1 MGNWE
6 WPLVIFTV
14 LGQTS
19 VGIIFC
25 LWLLERKRGKQ
36 ATTSTTE
43 YQSFIQS
50 SILVSGVLL
59 AVAMI
64 ASLFHLGHPFAAYRA
79 LTHLG
84 TSWLSREILLFVFT
98 FGAWAYLALLS
109 RRPGSKM
116 TGMMALTSGLGFLG
130 IISSAL
136 IYTLPRVPAWNNLGP
151 VIFFLMTSIILGT
164 LVTAFLGR
172 KVLASAEMKQL
183 LNIALGSVIGSA
195 ILYFL
200 YFSLLQA
207 TPEGAATAQ
216 YLLTSPV
223 FLARAAIGW
232 VIPSF
237 LIMNAVLK
245 KENPQ
250 PQIILFA
257 LTCGVAGELLGRGLF
272 YVSAVGMHITALM

>member
-1 MGNWE
+1 MGSWE

-25 LWLLERKRGKQ
+25 LWLLERKRGKL
-36 ATTSTTE
+36 ATSASTE
-43 YQSFIQS
+43 YQSFIRS

-64 ASLFHLGHPFAAYRA
+64 SSLFHLGHPFAAYRA
-79 LTHLG
+79 LAHLG

-109 RRPGSKM
+109 RRPDSKL
-116 TGMMALTSGLGFLG
+116 TGVLALTSGLGILG

-151 VIFFLMTSIILGT
+151 VIFFLMTSIILGA
-164 LVTAFLGR
+164 LVTAVLGR
-172 KVLASAEMKQL
+172 KVLGLAEMKQV

-195 ILYFL
+195 ILYLL
-200 YFSLLQA
+200 YFSLLEV

-216 YLLTSPV
+216 ALLNSPI
-223 FLARAAIGW
+223 FWLRAVVGW
-232 VIPSF
+232 IVPIL
-237 LIMNAVLK
+237 LILNAVSK
-245 KENPQ
+245 KEYPQ
-250 PQIILFA
+250 PMMILLA
-257 LTCGVAGELLGRGLF
+257 LTCGAVGELLGRGLF
-272 YVSAVGMHITALM
+272 YVSAVGMQITALM

>member
-36 ATTSTTE
+36 ATATTTE
-43 YQSFIQS
+43 YQGFIQS

-84 TSWLSREILLFVFT
+84 TSWLSREILLFVFA

-109 RRPGSKM
+109 RKPGSKM
-116 TGMMALTSGLGFLG
+116 SGMMALTSGLGFLG

-172 KVLASAEMKQL
+172 KVLASAEVKQL

-195 ILYFL
+195 ILYLL

-223 FLARAAIGW
+223 FLVRVAVGW
-232 VIPSF
+232 VIPIF

-272 YVSAVGMHITALM
+272 YVSAMGMHITALM

>member
-1 MGNWE
+1 MGQWE

-25 LWLLERKRGKQ
+25 LWLLERKQSKL
-36 ATTSTTE
+36 ATTATTE
-43 YQSFIQS
+43 YQSFIKRS
-50 SILVSGVLL
+50 VLVSGVLL

-64 ASLFHLGHPFAAYRA
+64 ASLFHLGHPLEAYRA

-84 TSWLSREILLFVFT
+84 TSWLSREILLFIFT

-116 TGMMALTSGLGFLG
+116 TGIMALTSGLGFLG

-151 VIFFLMTSIILGT
+151 VIFFLMTSVILGT
-164 LVTAFLGR
+164 LFTVFLGR
-172 KVLASAEMKQL
+172 KVLSSGEIKQL

-195 ILYFL
+195 ILSLL
-200 YFSLLQA
+200 YFSLLQV

-216 YLLTSPV
+216 YLLASPV
-223 FLARAAIGW
+223 FWLRATVGW
-232 VIPSF
+232 VIPIF
-237 LIMNAVLK
+237 LIMNAVRK
-245 KENPQ
+245 KETPQ
-250 PQIILFA
+250 PQMILFA

>member
-1 MGNWE
+1 M
-6 WPLVIFTV
+6 VV
-14 LGQTS
+14 
-19 VGIIFC
+19 
-25 LWLLERKRGKQ
+25 WLP
-36 ATTSTTE
+36 
-43 YQSFIQS
+43 SFVETLS
-50 SILVSGVLL
+50 
-59 AVAMI
+59 
-64 ASLFHLGHPFAAYRA
+64 AS
-79 LTHLG
+79 
-84 TSWLSREILLFVFT
+84 
-98 FGAWAYLALLS
+98 
-109 RRPGSKM
+109 
-116 TGMMALTSGLGFLG
+116 LTSGLGFLG

-136 IYTLPRVPAWNNLGP
+136 IYTLPRVPAWNNLGS
-151 VIFFLMTSIILGT
+151 VTFFLMTSIILGT

-183 LNIALGSVIGSA
+183 LNIALGSVMVSA
-195 ILYFL
+195 ILYLL

-223 FLARAAIGW
+223 FLLRAAIGW
-232 VIPSF
+232 IIPIF
-237 LIMNAVLK
+237 LINAVLK

>member
-1 MGNWE
+1 MGQWE
-6 WPLVIFTV
+6 WPLVLFTV

-25 LWLLERKRGKQ
+25 LWLLERKRGKS
-36 ATTSTTE
+36 AVSASTE
-43 YQSFIQS
+43 YQGFIQS
-50 SILVSGVLL
+50 SVLVSGVLL

-109 RRPGSKM
+109 RKPGSKL
-116 TGMMALTSGLGFLG
+116 TGILALTSGLGFLG

-151 VIFFLMTSIILGT
+151 VIFFLMTSIILGS
-164 LVTAFLGR
+164 LVTAVLGR
-172 KVLASAEMKQL
+172 KVLAAGELKQI

-195 ILYFL
+195 ILYLL
-200 YFSLLQA
+200 YFSILEL
-207 TPEGAATAQ
+207 TPEGTVTAQ
-216 YLLTSPV
+216 ALLSSPV
-223 FLARAAIGW
+223 FWLRAVVGW
-232 VIPSF
+232 ILPIL
-237 LIMNAVLK
+237 LIMNAISK
-245 KENPQ
+245 KDNPQ
-250 PQIILFA
+250 PQLILLA
-257 LTCGVAGELLGRGLF
+257 LTCGAVGELLGRGLF
-272 YVSAVGMHITALM
+272 YVSAVGMQITALM